1 MMEKVTF
8 LFSDPSYGVAQI
20 CPQKTLIVFAKRI
33 DINSGM
39 GSIFLTSLNIKD
51 SDDGVIRGNLRPFT
65 TNRNIAR
72 RLSSRLNDYLNNETN
87 ESPWHP
93 EGYNPNTDWD
103 AKFSATEI
111 ENDQYSGYGVVWE
124 NIPTPNWDNTSN
136 LNWRIGQN
144 WEGTPN
150 ASTVIAIRLNELFDF
165 FREEPNAFIINGD
178 IIYSKCQA
186 LQFRSR

>member
-1 MMEKVTF
+1 MGKVSF
-8 LFSDPSYGVAQI
+8 LFADDSYEVAQI
-20 CPQKTLIVFAKRI
+20 LDNKTIIVFAHRI
-33 DINSGM
+33 DINSGI
-39 GSIFLTSLNIKD
+39 GSIFLTSLNIED

-124 NIPTPNWDNTSN
+124 NIPTPNWENTSN
-136 LNWRIGQN
+136 LNWGIGQN

-165 FREEPNAFIINGD
+165 CRERPNIFTINSD
-178 IIYSKCQA
+178 IIHSECKVI
-186 LQFRSR
+186 QFGGR